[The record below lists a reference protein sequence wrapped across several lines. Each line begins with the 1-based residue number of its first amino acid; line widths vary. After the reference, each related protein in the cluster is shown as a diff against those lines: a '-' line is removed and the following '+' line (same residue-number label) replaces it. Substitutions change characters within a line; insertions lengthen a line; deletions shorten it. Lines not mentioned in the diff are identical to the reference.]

1 MPDVLAAT
9 NIYAWATVLTVLN
22 LFWLIL
28 VAVGLPGN
36 WLMVLSVALVAWLT
50 WIPGVPAQE
59 QMFRPATLIVLVSL
73 AVLGEIVEFVAGAV
87 GASRA
92 GSSRAGALAALA
104 GGLIGG
110 IAGTFLI
117 PIPVVGSLVGAAG
130 GAGIGAWG
138 IELSGGKSLDA
149 SLLIGLGA
157 GLGRL
162 AGTVAKLVFGAGI
175 WLVASIAAFWA

>member
-92 GSSRAGALAALA
+92 GWSRAGALAALA
-104 GGLIGG
+104 GG
-110 IAGTFLI
+110 AGM
-117 PIPVVGSLVGAAG
+117 
-130 GAGIGAWG
+130 GAWG
-138 IELSGGKSLDA
+138 IELSGGKSRDA

-175 WLVASIAAFWA
+175 WLV